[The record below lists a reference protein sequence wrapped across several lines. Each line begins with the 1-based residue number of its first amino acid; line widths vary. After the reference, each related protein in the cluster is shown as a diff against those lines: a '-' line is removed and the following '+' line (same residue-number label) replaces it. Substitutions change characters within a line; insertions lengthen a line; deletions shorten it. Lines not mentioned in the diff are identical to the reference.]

1 MLGEGFLVLEKYR
14 VLEKTGDLAE
24 EGDGLLVELLRVA
37 NVCRNNL
44 FEGEI
49 AGIALCDLG
58 SVFLGLDSKFTTNG
72 VLGSDD
78 SLVDVL
84 QS

>member
-1 MLGEGFLVLEKYR
+1 MIPSRNSGSGSGSDDKSS
-14 VLEKTGDLAE
+14 GSSN
-24 EGDGLLVELLRVA
+24 GGLSG
-37 NVCRNNL
+37 
-44 FEGEI
+44 GEI

-84 QS
+84 RSQSHFGRISREE